1 LANHLLRLCKTNTL
15 KQVGHRRTTSNKM
28 ERLNTEALLS
38 PLRERLSESAMLDLT
53 RRLVAI
59 ASENPPGNQYEEC
72 RQILVGE
79 LERLAFDDVRRE
91 GACVLA
97 SVGAG
102 PRTLYFSGHYDVVP
116 AQTRDQFQPRL
127 AGPNL
132 FGRGSSDMKS
142 GLAAMIHAAAAARDV
157 GALKT
162 GRIGIV
168 LVPDEETAGP
178 RGSCDLDA
186 RGLLG
191 RDAVGMLTPEP
202 TGGVIW
208 NANRGAIS
216 LRVTMRGKSA
226 HVGRQFEGVNAF
238 ERALPAMA
246 RLAAIKNEVELR
258 ETQQN
263 IAPAAARKSI
273 LMLGGRIEAGT
284 NFNVTPDFCS
294 FTIDRRINPEE
305 NLEEEKLR
313 LFEALEGFEIETL
326 QEQATAATPAEVTL
340 GVVLSRHI
348 ASLTG
353 REPSFEMCPGLLETR
368 FYAARGIPAF
378 AYGPG
383 LLTVSHGPNEFVPI
397 RNIVQCA
404 LIYALTAAEIL
415 G

>member
-1 LANHLLRLCKTNTL
+1 MTL
-15 KQVGHRRTTSNKM
+15 D
-28 ERLNTEALLS
+28 TEQLS
-38 PLRERLSESAMLDLT
+38 SRLRERLSEPAMLDLT
-53 RRLVAI
+53 KRLIAI
-59 ASENPPGNQYEEC
+59 PSENPPGNHYEEC
-72 RQILVGE
+72 ARALFDELV
-79 LERLAFDDVRRE
+79 RLGFDDVRRE

-97 SVGAG
+97 WAGTG

-116 AQTRDQFQPRL
+116 AQGRDQFQPRVEG
-127 AGPNL
+127 ANL

-142 GLAAMIHAAAAARDV
+142 GLAAMIHAAAAARDE
-157 GALKT
+157 GLLTA

-178 RGSCDLDA
+178 RGSRDLDA

-191 RDAVGMLTPEP
+191 RDGVGMLTPEP

-216 LRVTMRGKSA
+216 LRATMRGKSA

-238 ERALPAMA
+238 ERAVPAMT
-246 RLAAIKNEVELR
+246 RLLDIKKEVELR
-258 ETQQN
+258 ETQYN

-273 LMLGGRIEAGT
+273 LLLGGRAEAGT

-305 NLEEEKLR
+305 SLEEEQRRLR
-313 LFEALEGFEIETL
+313 DALEGFEIETL
-326 QEQATAATPAEVTL
+326 QEEPAAATPAEDPL
-340 GVVLSRHI
+340 GVILSRHI
-348 ASLTG
+348 AGLTG
-353 REPSFEMCPGLLETR
+353 KAPAFEMCPGLLETR

-397 RNIVQCA
+397 RNIAQCA
-404 LIYALTAAEIL
+404 AIYALTAAEML
-415 G
+415 R

>member
-1 LANHLLRLCKTNTL
+1 
-15 KQVGHRRTTSNKM
+15 M

-79 LERLAFDDVRRE
+79 LERLGFDDVRRE

-116 AQTRDQFQPRL
+116 AQSRDQFQPRL
-127 AGPNL
+127 VGPNL

-178 RGSCDLDA
+178 RGSRDLDA

-246 RLAAIKNEVELR
+246 RLAAIKNKVELR

-263 IAPAAARKSI
+263 IAPADARKSI

-326 QEQATAATPAEVTL
+326 QEQAAAATPAEVTL